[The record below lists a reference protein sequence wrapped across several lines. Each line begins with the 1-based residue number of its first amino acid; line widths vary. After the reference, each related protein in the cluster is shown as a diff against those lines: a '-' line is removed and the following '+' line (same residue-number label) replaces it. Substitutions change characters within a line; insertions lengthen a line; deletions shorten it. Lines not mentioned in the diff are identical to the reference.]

1 MNLRWTD
8 AGRAALASA
17 AHVGVAAVKLTHLAI
32 GDGQGAGGAADDN
45 RTALRSER
53 HRAALSG
60 AAAIDKI
67 AARADFNLDAT
78 YGITEAGVFGT
89 AGSPETPELY
99 LYWSDS
105 GTEAG
110 KAAKGT
116 ALAIAAVIEFPGTP
130 ADVTV
135 TVGGTIKFGNVDPA
149 TEAAFGSTRY
159 ATAAETEA
167 GTAADRSV
175 TPKGLHSAAGK
186 LAAALFAGTP
196 ADGTV
201 YQLKGAADGKLIV
214 EKRALPAA
222 TTNQKGIVELAT
234 GDEAKKGTDSARAV
248 TPAGLKA
255 ATDAL
260 NVPAAPAS
268 ATTSKKGIVELATGD
283 EAKKGTDSAR
293 AVTPA
298 ALKAATDALNVP
310 AAPASATTSK
320 KGIVELATG
329 DETKKGTDATR
340 AVTPKGLK
348 ANLLAPLVPAAGATD
363 KTYVIQRASSGKGGG
378 LKIVEAVF
386 RRYVTPG
393 SHKLTVPAGVTR
405 LRFTLVGA
413 GGGGGSG
420 NLCGEVEEG
429 FDGDSVETSTFCDDG
444 SAGSAGGLSAVRRA
458 GVAIAS
464 AAGGAAGRGGTESSN
479 WDQPGGSPGGAAG
492 GKGGGG
498 SGGAGGGRHLISG
511 LLSYAGGNG
520 EGGAAGA
527 VKTVVIAVTPGEV
540 LSIVCGAGGAGGS
553 AGEHHPNRGS
563 VISSLGGGPG
573 RVGAAGMVKIVNA

>member
-45 RTALRSER
+45 RTTLRNER

-60 AAAIDKI
+60 AAATDKI
-67 AARADFNLDAT
+67 AARADFNPDAT

-89 AGSPETPELY
+89 AGSPATPALY

-105 GTEAG
+105 GKEAG
-110 KAAKGT
+110 KAAAGT
-116 ALAIAAVIEFPGTP
+116 ALAIAAVIGFPGTP
-130 ADVTV
+130 ADVAV

-149 TEAAFGSTRY
+149 TESAFGSTRY

-175 TPKGLHSAAGK
+175 TPKGLKDAAGK
-186 LAAALFAGTP
+186 LVAALFSGTP

-222 TTNQKGIVELAT
+222 STTQKGIVELAT
-234 GDEAKKGTDSARAV
+234 GDEAKKGTDDKRAV
-248 TPAGLKA
+248 TPKALKA

-260 NVPAAPAS
+260 DVPAAPAS
-268 ATTSKKGIVELATGD
+268 ASTTKKGIVELATGD
-283 EAKKGTDSAR
+283 EAKKGADDKR
-293 AVTPA
+293 AVTPK
-298 ALKAATDALNVP
+298 ALKAATDALDVP
-310 AAPASATTSK
+310 DASATA
-320 KGIVELATG
+320 KGIVELATP
-329 DETKKGTDATR
+329 DEAKKGTDDKR
-340 AVTPKGLK
+340 AVTPKALK
-348 ANLLAPLVPAAGATD
+348 AVALAALVPAATATD

-413 GGGGGSG
+413 GGGGGGGGTNGENADHEGSSYEGPISG
-420 NLCGEVEEG
+420 H
-429 FDGDSVETSTFCDDG
+429 
-444 SAGSAGGLSAVRRA
+444 AGSAGGLSAVRRGGA
-458 GVAIAS
+458 AIAS
-464 AAGGAAGRGGTESSN
+464 AAGGAAGRGGAASSN
-479 WDQPGGSPGGAAG
+479 WSRSGDPPASAAA

-498 SGGAGGGRHLISG
+498 DGGDGWIWRAISLARG
-511 LLSYAGGNG
+511 AKG

-527 VKTVVIAVTPGEV
+527 VKTVVIATVPGET
-540 LSIVCGAGGAGGS
+540 LSIVCGAGGAGGVAGGVDSSWTSVNAGAPGS
-553 AGEHHPNRGS
+553 A
-563 VISSLGGGPG
+563 
-573 RVGAAGMVKIVNA
+573 GAAGLVKIVNA